1 MRARLNRVVVLGLCR
16 REEAGE
22 GDRAGQVEGGGQQ
35 HQRERRP
42 QDQREQAPLQEEQV
56 DPFTPR
62 SFF

>member
-1 MRARLNRVVVLGLCR
+1 MGWGEWGCR

-22 GDRAGQVEGGGQQ
+22 GDRAGQVEGGRQQ

-56 DPFTPR
+56 SSQQLMF
-62 SFF
+62 